1 MKFRKSCDDAG
12 ASLVKRRNAVLG
24 SHVAM
29 DFGPTM
35 PQEHEGH
42 PPSRTPGAVSRPGLQ
57 EQIDEL
63 QAQVAEFAAQRAAIS
78 AVLRAIASSPH
89 DLQPIF
95 DTIAESAKRL
105 CRADVANCRLVEDAG
120 LRLVARTESPSAYVP
135 PKLIAPGSFYDPL
148 IASKAAIHVPDF
160 AAHELYRAGEPGA
173 VALVKGG
180 YRSFLFVPML
190 RNDELIGTI
199 ALGRQ
204 RVEHFTTK
212 EIELVAD
219 FAAQATIALQIT
231 RRERQYR
238 EVQTDLAHANRVAV
252 IGQLT
257 ASIAHELRQPLTA
270 VDLNGSTGLRWL
282 AMQPPDLAK
291 AKLALERAIESARR
305 GSDIISGLSDLTS
318 KQPLRKEPVD
328 LNEAIQEVTVLTHG
342 EADKHGVSLQTR
354 LANRLAHVHGDRLQ
368 LQQVVLNLAVNAIQ
382 AMSATDGGPRELLI
396 STECIESDGVRVGVR
411 DTGPGL
417 SPKCLPRLFEP
428 FYSTKAGGM
437 GMGLAICRSI
447 IEAHG
452 GRLSATA
459 CEPQGALFE
468 FALPACAGG

>member
-1 MKFRKSCDDAG
+1 ME
-12 ASLVKRRNAVLG
+12 LG
-24 SHVAM
+24 R
-29 DFGPTM
+29 TM
-35 PQEHEGH
+35 PQEQEAD
-42 PPSRTPGAVSRPGLQ
+42 PSGAPGALSRSELQ
-57 EQIDEL
+57 EQVTEL
-63 QAQVAEFAAQRAAIS
+63 QEQVTELAAQRAAIS

-95 DTIAESAKRL
+95 DTIANSAKRL
-105 CRADVANCRLVEDAG
+105 CRAVVANCRLLEEAG
-120 LRLVARTESPSAYVP
+120 LRLVARTQSPSAYSP
-135 PKLIAPGSFYDPL
+135 PKLIGPGSFYDPL
-148 IASKAAIHVPDF
+148 IASKEPVHVPDF
-160 AAHELYRAGEPGA
+160 ATHELYRAGEPGA

-180 YRSFLFVPML
+180 YRTFLFVPML

-204 RVEHFTTK
+204 RVEHFTGK
-212 EIELVAD
+212 EIELVTD

-238 EVQTDLAHANRVAV
+238 EVQTELAHANRVAV

-257 ASIAHELRQPLTA
+257 ASIAHELRQPLGA
-270 VDLNGSTGLRWL
+270 VDLDGNTGLRWL
-282 AMQPPDLAK
+282 ATQPPDLK
-291 AKLALERAIESARR
+291 KVKLALERAIESARR
-305 GSDIISGLSDLTS
+305 GSNIISGLMDLTS

-342 EADKHGVSLQTR
+342 EADKHGVSLRTR
-354 LANRLAHVHGDRLQ
+354 LATRLAHVEGDRLQ
-368 LQQVVLNLAVNAIQ
+368 LQQVVLNLTVNAIQ

-396 STECIESDGVRVGVR
+396 STESIESEGVRVGVR

-417 SPKCLPRLFEP
+417 SSKSLPRLFEP
-428 FYSTKAGGM
+428 FYTTKAGGM
-437 GMGLAICRSI
+437 GMGLVICRSI

-459 CEPQGALFE
+459 CEPRGALFE
-468 FALPACAGG
+468 FALPAGAGAVS